1 MFSAIQAGDSDQ
13 YGAQKMRPFFKFL
26 LVCAFIIV
34 LGCGRIYAQGLG
46 VGGAGPI
53 YPVWTPVAASSLIAK
68 AQDGWF
74 YGFEGTSSVAGY
86 FMLFDSAT
94 VPADGTVSPMECYA
108 ASAGQTVATGFLNNI
123 KMNSGITIVFSSASN
138 CFTKTASATAHI
150 SAQVR

>member
-1 MFSAIQAGDSDQ
+1 
-13 YGAQKMRPFFKFL
+13 MRHGLKIAAL
-26 LVCAFIIV
+26 LLFA
-34 LGCGRIYAQGLG
+34 LGCRAAHAQGLG

-53 YPVWTPVAASSLIAK
+53 YPVYTQTAASSLIAK
-68 AQDGWF
+68 PQDGWF
-74 YGFEGTSSVAGY
+74 YGFEGTSTVAGY

-94 VPADGTVSPMECYA
+94 VPAEGTVSPMECYA

-123 KMNSGITIVFSSASN
+123 KMNSGIVIVFSTGAN